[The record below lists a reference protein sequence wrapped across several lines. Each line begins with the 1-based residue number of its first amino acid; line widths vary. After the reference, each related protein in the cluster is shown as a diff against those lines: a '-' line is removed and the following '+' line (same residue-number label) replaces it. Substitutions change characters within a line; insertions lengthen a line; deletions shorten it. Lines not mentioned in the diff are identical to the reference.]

1 MELAITKQQL
11 LDMRPCWDSERLE
24 AFLADLPDRPHNATE
39 ILRLSG
45 VPAGDKLWVVLRE
58 ELISSADLRL
68 FAADCAERALSRV
81 ESPGKASIAA
91 VAAARRFARGE
102 VSSADLSAARYAA
115 EAAARPAARYASGC
129 AARHAAESAA
139 KYAAGAAANDAV
151 RYASGAA
158 AGSAARGAAES
169 TAWAATRYASG
180 AASGYD
186 AWHAAERA
194 WQVEHLIA
202 MLEQS

>member
-45 VPAGDKLWVVLRE
+45 VPADDKLWVVLRE

-102 VSSADLSAARYAA
+102 VSSADLSAASWAAADSAVADAATRSAARYAA
-115 EAAARPAARYASGC
+115 EAAARTAARYASGC

-139 KYAAGAAANDAV
+139 KYAA
-151 RYASGAA
+151 
-158 AGSAARGAAES
+158 ES
-169 TAWAATRYASG
+169 
-180 AASGYD
+180 
-186 AWHAAERA
+186 AAERA

>member
-102 VSSADLSAARYAA
+102 VSSADLSAASWA
-115 EAAARPAARYASGC
+115 
-129 AARHAAESAA
+129 
-139 KYAAGAAANDAV
+139 AAGAAAD
-151 RYASGAA
+151 
-158 AGSAARGAAES
+158 S

-180 AASGYD
+180 SAVGYD